1 MSKLDYQ
8 KIFRFE
14 AGSIFLIL
22 FGAVLLLNPDLGSA
36 AVAAV
41 LGWVLIG
48 GGVVGL
54 LIGFLSWPGLGIGE
68 LMGSGLLLA
77 SGIYLLN
84 RPLMLAKL
92 LGVLL
97 GILLLAQGIGDVRDG
112 LRVRQYGG
120 AFRFHL
126 ITGVAMTALGAY
138 LILSPL
144 ATSRFVWTVAG
155 LVMVA
160 CGITNLVSH
169 RKADKFITQA
179 KETIIDAEE

>member
-126 ITGVAMTALGAY
+126 ITSVAMTALGAY